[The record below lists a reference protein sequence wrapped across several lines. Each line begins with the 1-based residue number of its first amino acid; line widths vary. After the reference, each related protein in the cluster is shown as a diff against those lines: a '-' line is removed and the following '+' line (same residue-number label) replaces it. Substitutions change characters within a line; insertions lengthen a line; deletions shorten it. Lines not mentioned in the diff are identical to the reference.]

1 MEKRVAVALGLLVF
15 AGALTTQANSVT
27 NLNTGEYV
35 DLASYLGPS
44 GGAILIGDKL
54 FDDFTYVTSDS
65 TGLTNNLLPA
75 GAISLGA
82 LSNSVGFG
90 LSFNAPFFTA
100 QNIQKDF
107 VITYSVTVTNAP
119 LLISDVHLDYNG
131 AFVGNGFSIVTE
143 TVFDAGGIGGNLLGQ
158 INVHN
163 PPPLMSTNLFLNPA
177 QPKLFIQ
184 KDIQLLSFSNND
196 IATISVVNQVFSQI
210 PEPSTITLAAG
221 GLAGLWHWHRRRRQC

>member
-1 MEKRVAVALGLLVF
+1 MEKRVAVLLGLLVF
-15 AGALTTQANSVT
+15 ANAPATQASSVT
-27 NLNTGEYV
+27 NLNAGEYV
-35 DLASYLGPS
+35 DLAGYLGPS

-107 VITYSVTVTNAP
+107 VITYSVSVTNAP

-221 GLAGLWHWHRRRRQC
+221 GLAGLWQWHRRRRQC